1 MGSLLGIDSKYG
13 QNLKDDLSRAAM
25 PSRGHQTQEDSR
37 RHKILVRTV
46 WLRSQ
51 STWKLSSGPIS
62 ALRAKQFQGF
72 STCSRNPSG
81 KALSPKYL
89 H

>member
-13 QNLKDDLSRAAM
+13 QNLKDDLGRAAM
-25 PSRGHQTQEDSR
+25 PSNGHQTQEDSR
-37 RHKILVRTV
+37 RHKSLVRTA

-51 STWKLSSGPIS
+51 SALSAKL
-62 ALRAKQFQGF
+62 FQGF

-81 KALSPKYL
+81 KALSPKYS